1 MAVLIAD
8 IGRDTELENVLLAY
22 DFVYSRRW
30 QRWECR
36 NLSRAHEQKLRQEL
50 PELALRLS
58 VAESRTLHLTPASSQ
73 YPAQFWIASNIA
85 SRNLLLL
92 TPWNAEQPQQSIA
105 AAITDAAGL
114 LGCRADEIEVAAY
127 LQAKATEGQNDDQH
141 ATDTGLT
148 AS

>member
-8 IGRDTELENVLLAY
+8 DTQDTEIVNVLLAY

-36 NLSRAHEQKLRQEL
+36 NLSREHEQKVRQEL
-50 PELALRLS
+50 PELQLRLS
-58 VAESRTLHLTPASSQ
+58 VPEVRTLHLTPASAV

-92 TPWNAEQPQQSIA
+92 TPWDVTQPQASITAALA
-105 AAITDAAGL
+105 AAATA
-114 LGCRADEIEVAAY
+114 LGCCPKEIEVAAY
-127 LQAKATEGQNDDQH
+127 LQAKATEGQNDNQSTA
-141 ATDTGLT
+141 ATDPATG
-148 AS
+148 